1 MVAVPFMLDQLRIPT
16 DLFQLYVISD
26 VFTGRF
32 GMLISAI
39 FTLTWSTLGAC
50 ALIGAIRVR
59 GRSLITLSLITM
71 GMVLVGVFGVHLFF
85 THAVSHEYVAGQQ
98 FLDRKLMKSSVMATQ
113 LDTEDLQLSQG
124 NYDSTLDRISS
135 RDSIRVG
142 YYEDSLPFSFLNSSG
157 QLVGHDIELAH
168 ELAGDLGVQ
177 LELVSITSLKMADL
191 LASGLIDVV
200 MSGVVV
206 VPERAVEMD
215 FTVPYMDET
224 LAFVVPDHRRTEF
237 SSSLSV
243 RSQKGLKVAIPKL
256 PGLDERVYEYLNDP
270 EIVVLD
276 SVKQFFE
283 NEDLTLDALVFSA
296 EAGSAWTLIYPEYSV
311 VIPQPEVFRV
321 PVAFP
326 MASGDERMRLF
337 LNTWIDIKRR

>member
-1 MVAVPFMLDQLRIPT
+1 MT
-16 DLFQLYVISD
+16 
-26 VFTGRF
+26 
-32 GMLISAI
+32 
-39 FTLTWSTLGAC
+39 
-50 ALIGAIRVR
+50 
-59 GRSLITLSLITM
+59 
-71 GMVLVGVFGVHLFF
+71 
-85 THAVSHEYVAGQQ
+85 
-98 FLDRKLMKSSVMATQ
+98 
-113 LDTEDLQLSQG
+113 
-124 NYDSTLDRISS
+124 
-135 RDSIRVG
+135 
-142 YYEDSLPFSFLNSSG
+142 
-157 QLVGHDIELAH
+157 
-168 ELAGDLGVQ
+168 
-177 LELVSITSLKMADL
+177 
-191 LASGLIDVV
+191 
-200 MSGVVV
+200 
-206 VPERAVEMD
+206 ERAVEMD

-337 LNTWIDIKRR
+337 LNTWIDIKRRNNTLSRLYDFWILGNTNDNSKPRWSVIRNVLGWVD